1 MNSMKIA
8 FVNCW
13 TMLGGVLNVLQD
25 LMIKQLRKHGKE
37 VEIRLFTLIADRE
50 SLELPLP

>member
-13 TMLGGVLNVLQD
+13 TMPGGVLNVLQD
-25 LMIKQLRKHGKE
+25 LMIKQLRKYGKE
-37 VEIRLFTLIADRE
+37 VEISLFTLISDRE
-50 SLELPLP
+50 NLELPLP

>member
-13 TMLGGVLNVLQD
+13 TMPGGVLNVLQD

-37 VEIRLFTLIADRE
+37 VEVRLFTLISDRE
-50 SLELPLP
+50 SLKFPLP